1 MPKYRVRD
9 ATNGIPKG
17 LILEIDKLE
26 QGGTVLAIGAPGYRF
41 EIDKVIDY
49 GDFYQ
54 IVNSNAIANIEEIEN
69 A

>member
-1 MPKYRVRD
+1 MRRFRVRD

-17 LILEIDKLE
+17 LILEIDKLD
-26 QGGTVLAIGAPGYRF
+26 QGGVVRAIGAPGYRF
-41 EIDKVIDY
+41 EIDKVIHY

-54 IVNSNAIANIEEIEN
+54 IISTNAIANIEETEN